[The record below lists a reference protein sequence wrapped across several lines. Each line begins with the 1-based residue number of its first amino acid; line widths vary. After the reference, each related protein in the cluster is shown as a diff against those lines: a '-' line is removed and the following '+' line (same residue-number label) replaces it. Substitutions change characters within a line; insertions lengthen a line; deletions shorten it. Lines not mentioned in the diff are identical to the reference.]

1 MRNIAQLCFVLA
13 LGTLLVSC
21 GGSSSLDNTE
31 ASVVLTI
38 NIDTYNPD
46 IDICSQVGDV
56 SISDMTISSSLKDPG
71 GTASSNQDVN
81 LNRWVITPYRTDGG
95 TEASPEWVYDQS
107 VFVEANGEA
116 ALSNYR
122 VYPLEYLSE
131 IPLAYLLPENGGYDP
146 ETGNTNIRES
156 LQLQIFGRTVS
167 GKSVATEP
175 IPIAF
180 NFYCFGQ

>member
-1 MRNIAQLCFVLA
+1 MRKIAQLCFVLA

-31 ASVVLTI
+31 ASVFLTV

-46 IDICSQVGDV
+46 IDICSQIGDV
-56 SISDMTISSSLKDPG
+56 SIADMTITSSLKDPS
-71 GTASSNQDVN
+71 GTATSNQDVN
-81 LNRWVITPYRTDGG
+81 LTRWVITPYRTDGG
-95 TEASPEWVYDQS
+95 TTPSPEWVYDQA

-122 VYPLEYLSE
+122 VYPFEYLSE
-131 IPLAYLLPENGGYDP
+131 IPLAYLLSENGGFDP

-156 LQLQIFGRTVS
+156 LKLQIFGQTVS
-167 GKSVATEP
+167 GKSVATQP
-175 IPIAF
+175 VSIAF